1 MATYV
6 VHRSIKKKYTFL
18 SVLGN
23 GSFAKVHL
31 VNKNLSNGMV
41 KDKFKL
47 YAMKSISKQKLLDT
61 KKGVN
66 QLMHE
71 IQIHQVLH

>member
-6 VHRSIKKKYTFL
+6 INRGIKKKYSFL

-31 VNKNLSNGMV
+31 VNKNV
-41 KDKFKL
+41 
-47 YAMKSISKQKLLDT
+47 SK
-61 KKGVN
+61 G
-66 QLMHE
+66 
-71 IQIHQVLH
+71 